1 MLGARIELRES
12 DHLMAQQVRREF
24 RLSQDEPSENRTIK
38 EEDVGDF
45 AEFIGSYGV

>member
-1 MLGARIELRES
+1 MGSFEELRQS
-12 DHLMAQQVRREF
+12 DHPMAQQVRREF